1 MTPPPA
7 MRGSQPLMS
16 PSESTI
22 FAVTPPAIMVAPARL
37 PDAQPIPPI
46 TAYMTTLMDPNTS
59 NWVKTTVGLR
69 NPVRIPPIA
78 PIAAARPKA

>member
-1 MTPPPA
+1 
-7 MRGSQPLMS
+7 
-16 PSESTI
+16 
-22 FAVTPPAIMVAPARL
+22 MVPPARL

-59 NWVKTTVGLR
+59 NCVKTTVGLR

-78 PIAAARPKA
+78 AIAAARPNA